1 MKHFDLLWSLLDK
14 GQRLYFF
21 YMVFLMLIQ
30 AMLEV
35 LSIALIIPF
44 TALILNPREESY
56 NLHVE
61 VEESLSIE
69 EKEKELISK
78 ALTKYKG
85 RRKQAAGELGISE
98 RTLYR
103 KIKEYDLK

>member
-1 MKHFDLLWSLLDK
+1 MKHFYLLWSLLDK

-44 TALILNPREESY
+44 TALILDPNQKTDLFILDNFNSF
-56 NLHVE
+56 
-61 VEESLSIE
+61 SI
-69 EKEKELISK
+69 
-78 ALTKYKG
+78 
-85 RRKQAAGELGISE
+85 
-98 RTLYR
+98 
-103 KIKEYDLK
+103 